1 MGVAVRAE
9 VEARRS
15 YRLSV
20 VAYAT
25 ILAALDA
32 AGASSLA
39 ASVVCAARVSVVA
52 VAGRGAEMAAVGGEI
67 PPFGQA

>member
-1 MGVAVRAE
+1 MGVALRAE

-20 VAYAT
+20 VAYAAV
-25 ILAALDA
+25 LATLDA
-32 AGASSLA
+32 AWASSLA

-52 VAGRGAEMAAVGGEI
+52 VAERGTEMAAVGGEV
-67 PPFGQA
+67 PSFG